1 MTIDTLAVVF
11 GVFSAVANI
20 VIAVIAARGRWWE
33 KADKMEQFMSDMKN
47 ETSQLLREVSHITSN
62 IADMKAEYKE
72 FTKVYSVEMRDMN
85 NQVLSHHH
93 RLADIERRLDTYVGQ
108 PLPLVIQGQSG
119 RAIKVPAA
127 EGMKPLRKDDA

>member
-1 MTIDTLAVVF
+1 MMSIDTLAVVF

-33 KADKMEQFMSDMKN
+33 KADKMESFMSEMKN

-85 NQVLSHHH
+85 NRVLSHHH
-93 RLADIERRLDTYVGQ
+93 RLADIERRLDTFIGGPFNVPPTGK
-108 PLPLVIQGQSG
+108 SG
-119 RAIKVPAA
+119 GNKSLGNEHP
-127 EGMKPLRKDDA
+127 